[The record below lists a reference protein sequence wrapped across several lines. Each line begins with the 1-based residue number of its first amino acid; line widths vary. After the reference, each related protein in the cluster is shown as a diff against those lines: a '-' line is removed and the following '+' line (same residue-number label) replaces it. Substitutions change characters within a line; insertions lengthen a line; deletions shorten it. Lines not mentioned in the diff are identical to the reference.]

1 MPRIVRLMLITAKM
15 TQTYFHEKLP
25 TAANPADQK
34 ENILAEQNGADPEI
48 TTTYGLVVKSASVNP
63 SIISRRQKGSTIIV
77 VADFTT
83 SVLYGKK
90 TKGSSIVI
98 GDEIRNTLDSSWT
111 DEHLLTLKHEN
122 GGIHVVADKMIDPD
136 DSDSN

>member
-1 MPRIVRLMLITAKM
+1 MPRIVRLMLITTKM

-83 SVLYGKK
+83 SVLYGKNK
-90 TKGSSIVI
+90 
-98 GDEIRNTLDSSWT
+98 RLFHRYWR
-111 DEHLLTLKHEN
+111 
-122 GGIHVVADKMIDPD
+122 
-136 DSDSN
+136 